1 MSAEAKLREALAD
14 ACDPQGYRDVDG
26 DGFGAGSADQIL
38 EEVLRVLKQGE
49 WLITGGTVLGV
60 QFAWP
65 ASGIFTDQEWVVRV
79 AQG

>member
-1 MSAEAKLREALAD
+1 MSAEAKLREALSAVFEND
-14 ACDPQGYRDVDG
+14 RWYDDSG
-26 DGFGAGSADQIL
+26 DIL
-38 EEVLRVLKQGE
+38 YFDLSERLDEVISLIKQGE
-49 WLITGGTVLGV
+49 WLITGGAVLGV